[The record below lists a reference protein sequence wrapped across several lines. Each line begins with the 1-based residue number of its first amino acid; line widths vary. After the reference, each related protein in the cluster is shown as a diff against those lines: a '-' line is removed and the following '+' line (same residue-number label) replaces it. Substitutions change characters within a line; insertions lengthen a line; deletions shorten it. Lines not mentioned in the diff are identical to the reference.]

1 VLPGPDAARLRAQ
14 LIVWWALWAG
24 MLVSLGVLWGVFGFL
39 KLSGNQPQANPLVDL
54 IGLVPLFVSIVIRW
68 LVLPRYNDLKAA
80 LPMFVVGLTLA
91 EGGGLLGLLMGGPF
105 RDDLSLLGVLGILQF
120 IPVFARRLA
129 EPRPQGFIPN
139 R

>member
-1 VLPGPDAARLRAQ
+1 MLPGPDAARLRAQ
-14 LIVWWALWAG
+14 LIVWWTLWAG
-24 MLVSLGVLWGVFGFL
+24 TLVSLVVLWGVFGFL
-39 KLSGNQPQANPLVDL
+39 KLTGNQPHANPLVDL

-80 LPMFVVGLTLA
+80 LPMFVAGLALA
-91 EGGGLLGLLMGGPF
+91 EGCGLLGIFMGGPF
-105 RDDLSLLGVLGILQF
+105 RDDLFLLGALGILQF

>member
-1 VLPGPDAARLRAQ
+1 MLPGPDAARLRAQ
-14 LIVWWALWAG
+14 LIVWWTLWAG
-24 MLVSLGVLWGVFGFL
+24 TLASLGVLWGVFGFL
-39 KLSGNQPQANPLVDL
+39 KLTGNEAHANPLMDL

-80 LPMFVVGLTLA
+80 LPMYVAGLALA
-91 EGGGLLGLLMGGPF
+91 EACGLLGIFLGGPF
-105 RDDLSLLGVLGILQF
+105 RDDLFLLGALGILQF